1 MAKRAG
7 IILVPLIVGGLIGA
21 GIVWRIEQGRADR
34 DLESVIFVD
43 HLSATALCIS
53 TLILLGDDRSDA
65 AVTLLRGRLATSLA
79 GAHQMEFSGASDDL
93 AIPNLVEAVRRAR
106 EYAQTTDM
114 SPRVVA
120 QADAIL
126 VRLER
131 GL

>member
-7 IILVPLIVGGLIGA
+7 MILIPLIVGGLMGA

-43 HLSATALCIS
+43 YLSTTALCIT
-53 TLILLGDDRSDA
+53 TLTLLGDDRSDA
-65 AVTLLRGRLATSLA
+65 AVTLLRDRLASSLA
-79 GAHQMEFSGASDDL
+79 SAHQMEFSGASDDL

-120 QADAIL
+120 QADAVL

>member
-1 MAKRAG
+1 M
-7 IILVPLIVGGLIGA
+7 ILIPLIVGGLIGA

-43 HLSATALCIS
+43 YLSTTALCIS
-53 TLILLGDDRSDA
+53 TLTLLGDDRSDA
-65 AVTLLRGRLATSLA
+65 AVTLLRGRLASSLA

-114 SPRVVA
+114 GPRVVA
-120 QADAIL
+120 QADAVL